1 MAKKSRRA
9 VSRKSYRRKNRSVAK
24 RTQRTRRRLRK
35 GGQYALTGAPVGYHL
50 AGDWSSKMSL
60 GQGAD
65 YFKYHEGQHGGGA
78 LGMAPFPGAVESS
91 RLPQDL
97 HGPAHIGGL
106 DAAFRDVAGLKDTP
120 YDTASAQQQQPTR
133 GGRRRRSTR
142 RVKRSKRSKA
152 SRRRNYRKRGGAL
165 GYAPFPSSGML
176 LRSQM
181 AYAQAGLNPE
191 WKTDVAFDDA
201 KIRDSQ

>member
-78 LGMAPFPGAVESS
+78 LAMAPFPGAVERSG
-91 RLPQDL
+91 LPQDL
-97 HGPAHIGGL
+97 RGPAHIGGL
-106 DAAFRDVAGLKDTP
+106 DAAFRDVAGLKDAP
-120 YDTASAQQQQPTR
+120 YDTAPAQPQPTK

-176 LRSQM
+176 LGSQM